1 MRRSARLGLTAG
13 LLLSLALDS
22 SAGSPP
28 MAAGYL
34 GTFTWKMEE
43 EWFGGFSGIEVFGDG
58 TEFIALSD
66 RGRVIQGRFQR
77 DTEGEVTGIEAGPL
91 TVLRGKGDARLRP
104 GRSDS
109 EGLAIAPDGT
119 IYISFEGVARV
130 LRYKSLTGEAENLP
144 SAPEFARL
152 QRNSALEALA
162 IAPDGSLYTLPERS
176 GGETIPFPVW
186 RFDGSGW
193 SHAFDLPRRGHF
205 LPVGADFGPDG
216 RLYVLEREFRGI
228 FGFATRVRALTL
240 GPGGLEE
247 EEVVLETRVGRHD
260 NLEGIAVWR
269 DGPGSLRL
277 TLVSDDNFSMWQET
291 QIVEY
296 RIPG

>member
-34 GTFTWKMEE
+34 GTFPWQMEVE
-43 EWFGGFSGIEVFGDG
+43 RFGGFSGIEVIGDG
-58 TEFIALSD
+58 AGFIALSD
-66 RGRVIQGRFQR
+66 RGRVIEGRFQR
-77 DTEGEVTGIEAGPL
+77 DASGVVTGIEAGPL

-109 EGLAIAPDGT
+109 EGLALAPDGT

-130 LRYKSLTGEAENLP
+130 LRYESLTGEAENLP
-144 SAPEFARL
+144 SAPDFARL

-162 IAPDGSLYTLPERS
+162 IAPDGALYTLPERS
-176 GGETIPFPVW
+176 GGETTPFPVW
-186 RFDGSGW
+186 RFDGTGW
-193 SHAFDLPRRGHF
+193 SQAFDLPRRGHF

-228 FGFATRVRALTL
+228 FGFASRVRALTL
-240 GPGGLEE
+240 GPGGLAKED
-247 EEVVLETRVGRHD
+247 VVLETRVGRHD
-260 NLEGIAVWR
+260 NLEGISVWR